1 MDVASF
7 IARAFSD
14 SPMSVRRSSRGLSLL
29 EMMMVTVITIILFG
43 ITHLILMRTIESWWR
58 VNASADSE
66 QQLYRAQQSLERDLR
81 SAAFELQPDRRTINV
96 ERAPAELNN
105 LSGADG
111 DVLWF
116 LSAIDPVTG
125 KFCRNADGTPFWQR
139 NIVYYLV
146 TPKNSHLHFGYD
158 AAGLA
163 QAGYEVACPYKV
175 LIRKEIDSGVP
186 THLSDSSSIEKLL
199 TYSELAPYLDRPDGY
214 SCAGMSGVNTAVKP
228 VSANLLSFRAEL
240 QDQLRGVS
248 LDLRATAIERARRE
262 GGIGSRDLISQP
274 ATTQLRF
281 VVMPPNGPPSPNP

>member
-1 MDVASF
+1 
-7 IARAFSD
+7 
-14 SPMSVRRSSRGLSLL
+14 MSVRHSSRGLSLL
-29 EMMMVTVITIILFG
+29 EMMVVTAITVILFG

-81 SAAFELQPDRRTINV
+81 TAAFELQPDRQTINV
-96 ERAPAELNN
+96 QRAPSELNS

-116 LSAIDPVTG
+116 ISAVDPVTG

-139 NIVYYLV
+139 NILYYLA
-146 TPKNSHLHFGYD
+146 TPRNLQIHFSYD

-186 THLSDSSSIEKLL
+186 THLADSSSIETLMS
-199 TYSELAPYLDRPDGY
+199 YGDLAPYLERPDGY
-214 SCAGMSGVNTAVKP
+214 SCAGMSGTNTAVKP

-240 QDQLRGVS
+240 ENDLRGVS
-248 LDLRATAIERARRE
+248 VDLRATAIERARRE
-262 GGIGSRDLISQP
+262 GGIGTRDLLSQP
-274 ATTQLRF
+274 VTTQLKF